1 MPPVMEPDALDRLMD
16 VMEQAG
22 ELSERVNFEDLVDNS
37 WAEAVTE

>member
-1 MPPVMEPDALDRLMD
+1 MD